1 MGIESILGT
10 MMSSALG
17 GNTPPQSSQP
27 LGAILGAI
35 GGTGGQGPGSN
46 ALLSAALGLLQQNG
60 GLQGILGRFQQSGLG
75 AHAESWVGTGPNM
88 SLTPQQLEQTVGSDQ
103 LAGIASQLGIH
114 PAQAGS
120 AMSSILPELINQLTP
135 HGQVPAG
142 HEEEIARGL
151 SMLNAG
157 KQP

>member
-1 MGIESILGT
+1 MPPAGPTRSGPSGPSRRKVIEAAPARSRGRRLRVRRRGGEAMGIESILGS

-60 GLQGILGRFQQSGLG
+60 GLQGILGR
-75 AHAESWVGTGPNM
+75 
-88 SLTPQQLEQTVGSDQ
+88 
-103 LAGIASQLGIH
+103 
-114 PAQAGS
+114 
-120 AMSSILPELINQLTP
+120 
-135 HGQVPAG
+135 
-142 HEEEIARGL
+142 
-151 SMLNAG
+151 
-157 KQP
+157 